1 MYVKVLKECLKVT
14 GRMKINQT
22 FVSMKYIVSMA
33 ASIYK
38 WFNFSFFS
46 AILLFAGK
54 NDSTVPG
61 SPLWANGGLHPFHVG
76 VVEIEHNAADKTLE
90 ISCKI
95 FTDDFETTLAK
106 NYNAKV
112 DLINPPNIAAMDTLV
127 KKYILS
133 HLSLKVN
140 GKPVSFTYVGFEH
153 ENEAVFGYIEVVN
166 IQAVSKLEINN
177 SIMYDKFDDQVNI
190 MHVKVTGERKST
202 KLNYP
207 EKEAV
212 FNF

>member
-1 MYVKVLKECLKVT
+1 MV
-14 GRMKINQT
+14 
-22 FVSMKYIVSMA
+22 

-61 SPLWANGGLHPFHVG
+61 SPLWTNGELHPFHVG
-76 VVEIEHNAADKTLE
+76 VVEIEHNPGDKTLE

-133 HLSLKVN
+133 HLSLKIN
-140 GKPVSFTYVGFEH
+140 GKPVSFNYIGFEH

-166 IQAVSKLEINN
+166 IPAVSKLEINN

-190 MHVKVTGERKST
+190 MHVKVAGERKST

>member
-1 MYVKVLKECLKVT
+1 
-14 GRMKINQT
+14 
-22 FVSMKYIVSMA
+22 MA

-54 NDSTVPG
+54 NNISETESQQLAKEG
-61 SPLWANGGLHPFHVG
+61 FHPLHLS
-76 VVEIEHNAADKTLE
+76 VVEIEHNAGDKTLE
-90 ISCKI
+90 VSCKI

-106 NYNAKV
+106 NYNTKV

-140 GKPVSFTYVGFEH
+140 GKPVLFNYIGFEH
-153 ENEAVFGYIEVVN
+153 ENEAVFGYIEVGN
-166 IQAVSKLEINN
+166 ITAVSKLEITN

-207 EKEAV
+207 QKDAV
-212 FNF
+212 VIF